1 MTRVKMLTN
10 TYDEYQGLLR
20 PGDEK
25 NVPQE
30 TAERWEKHGIAK
42 ILDIPVTD
50 KKEAKVKK
58 EVVTDCSNTIIEEVK
73 EEEVAEE
80 VKVEKPTN
88 YHLLSRKELT
98 DLAIAK
104 GIEVT
109 RATKTATIIE
119 KLEA

>member
-1 MTRVKMLTN
+1 MARVKMLTN

-42 ILDIPVTD
+42 ILDIPVKD

-73 EEEVAEE
+73 EEATEE